1 MVLKEAELFSMTWN
15 MVDAVLKQMSMRAFV
30 DEIQT
35 HLAKIF
41 QCDRVNIM
49 LVDRAK
55 RRLFRLKQEKRRR

>member
-1 MVLKEAELFSMTWN
+1 LKNTLTFIFNQQMVLKEAELFSMTWN

-41 QCDRVNIM
+41 
-49 LVDRAK
+49 
-55 RRLFRLKQEKRRR
+55 